1 MGYLR
6 VHQSSELFKLKDS
19 FLDEFK
25 GKQPKW
31 GPIGYITYK
40 RTYSRE
46 IEDGVWEEFWQ
57 TAQRVVEGCYRI
69 QQRHCKALLLPW
81 NSTKAQHSAQEMY
94 QRIWDFKFT
103 PPGRGLWMM
112 GTDYVEK
119 RGSAALNNCS
129 FVSTKDLKV
138 SFSAPFCFL
147 MDMSMVGVGVGGD
160 TKGAGTVKVKQP
172 EFDKEKHIIPD
183 TREGWVEL
191 VRRILDSYVG
201 EGLCPQDIDY
211 SLIRPEGEK
220 IKGFG
225 GVASGPAPLILLVE
239 WIHKILTPRIGQKI
253 TSADIVDLFN
263 LVGKCVVSGNV
274 RRSAENL
281 LGEIEDEEFR
291 SLKDPDKFKAYLDN
305 HRWASN
311 NSLFATVGMDYT
323 KPVEALIKNGEP
335 GFFWL
340 DSAKN
345 YSRMGDPPDY
355 KDSNV
360 GGCNPCFEQSLES
373 FECCCLCE
381 TYPANH
387 DSYEDFQTTLKY
399 AYLYSKSV
407 TLMPT
412 HDPRTNAVMLR
423 NRRIGTSMSGI
434 VQAMNKHGRRAFY
447 EWCKKGF
454 DYIGKVDKL
463 YSDWLCV
470 PVSKKRTSV
479 KPSGT
484 VSLLCGATPGIHFP
498 ESEYYIRNIRVA
510 KNSHLIPPLKK
521 AGYLIE
527 DDVKDPNSFVV
538 SFPIHEKL
546 FVRGKKDVTM
556 WEQLELVAQM
566 QQFWSDNQVSATIH
580 FQKHEAK
587 DIKNALELYEVR
599 LKGISFLPLEEAGE
613 EAAYPQMPYS
623 SITKEKY
630 EEMSKGLKSYNLKS
644 VGHEITERGCDGD
657 RCDLPIR

>member
-1 MGYLR
+1 
-6 VHQSSELFKLKDS
+6 
-19 FLDEFK
+19 
-25 GKQPKW
+25 
-31 GPIGYITYK
+31 
-40 RTYSRE
+40 
-46 IEDGVWEEFWQ
+46 
-57 TAQRVVEGCYRI
+57 
-69 QQRHCKALLLPW
+69 
-81 NSTKAQHSAQEMY
+81 
-94 QRIWDFKFT
+94 
-103 PPGRGLWMM
+103 MM
-112 GTDYVEK
+112 GTEYVEK
-119 RGSAALNNCS
+119 KGSASLNNCA
-129 FVSTKDLKV
+129 FISTKDLKV

-147 MDMSMVGVGVGGD
+147 MDMSMLGVGVGGD
-160 TKGAGTVKVKQP
+160 TKGAGTVKIKQP
-172 EFDKEKHIIPD
+172 EFDKEKFTVPD
-183 TREGWVEL
+183 SREGWFDL
-191 VRRILDSYVG
+191 VKRVLDSYVG
-201 EGLCPQDIDY
+201 EGLCPKEVDY
-211 SLIRPEGEK
+211 SQIRPEGEK

-225 GVASGPAPLILLVE
+225 GVASGPAPLIDLVE
-239 WIHKILTPRIGQKI
+239 WLHKILEPRIGQKI
-253 TSADIVDLFN
+253 TSSDIVDIFN
-263 LVGKCVVSGNV
+263 LVGVCVVSGNV

-281 LGEIEDEEFR
+281 LGEVDDAEFR
-291 SLKDPDKFKAYLDN
+291 SLKDPDKNKEYLNN

-340 DSAKN
+340 DAAKN
-345 YSRMGDPPDY
+345 YSRMGTEPDY
-355 KDSNV
+355 KDENAA
-360 GGCNPCFEQSLES
+360 GCNPCFEQTLES
-373 FECCCLCE
+373 FELCCLCE

-399 AYLYSKSV
+399 AYLYSKTV
-407 TLMPT
+407 TLLPT

-434 VQAMNKHGRRAFY
+434 VQAMNKHGRRNFF
-447 EWCKKGF
+447 EWCKRGF

-498 ESEYYIRNIRVA
+498 ESEYYIRNMRVA
-510 KNSHLIPPLKK
+510 KNSHLVAPLKK
-521 AGYLIE
+521 AGYPIE
-527 DDVKDPNSFVV
+527 DDVKDNNSVV
-538 SFPIHEKL
+538 ISFPIHEEL

-613 EAAYPQMPYS
+613 EASYPQMPYIP
-623 SITKEKY
+623 ITKEQYDK
-630 EEMSKGLKSYNLKS
+630 MSSKLKSYSLKN
-644 VGHEITERGCDGD
+644 VEHEVTEKFCDGD
-657 RCDLPIR
+657 KCNLPIR